1 MIIKS
6 YLCLL
11 LYVTFVLGCQS
22 RHRIDMVKVRD
33 KSPSDGSVRT
43 TTTAPSQGI
52 MKYNPSGV
60 LNTVSTLRMAP
71 KDYKKKRP

>member
-1 MIIKS
+1 
-6 YLCLL
+6 
-11 LYVTFVLGCQS
+11 
-22 RHRIDMVKVRD
+22 MVKVRD